1 MLFRLSVFSG
11 RLTVFRVP
19 TFISL
24 SAAVSTVAPPVHGLL
39 IAFPPSLHRLNTG
52 LAATANGL
60 PVFISIST
68 VTYLYGEISSALWS
82 VLHRSVLHS
91 VQYSH
96 SCPL

>member
-19 TFISL
+19 TAISL
-24 SAAVSTVAPPVHGLL
+24 SAAVSTAAPVHGLL